1 MAGAVPLPRIREWRC
16 LMRAMPL
23 LFSLSL
29 VLAAPAG
36 AAEAETAVR
45 VVVDPRVELMT
56 AVQLLTDY
64 PVLTRHDSPYRR
76 DVKAY
81 FSRFQ
86 DHPVV
91 GMFHGMSQ
99 QGFAFDAVP
108 FAVLAFT
115 DPPELK
121 PRVAVPEH
129 TVERA
134 GGRERLD
141 QFMAELRSF
150 AKRSDFP
157 SFFAAHRGTY
167 EQVIENARPA
177 AEKAVAALARYSGMD
192 LKGGTIVLGPLLHG
206 GGFAAFYDQPDG
218 TVEAIALMGPSG
230 VENGFHVYGSAAQLA
245 SLTTHEFSHT
255 FVNPLT
261 ERHWEELEK
270 HAGLYEPIAEKMKAQ
285 AYPLWKH
292 AVNEHL
298 VRAVT
303 LRLAYLEGGQ
313 EVGDQE
319 LQRQKDRGFQYVEA
333 LAERLKEYE
342 AARDRYPTI
351 GDFYPRLVA
360 VFQEAAGREG
370 IDHQGSL
377 K

>member
-1 MAGAVPLPRIREWRC
+1 
-16 LMRAMPL
+16 MRAMPL

-36 AAEAETAVR
+36 AAETETAVR
-45 VVVDPRVELMT
+45 VVVDPRIELMT

-64 PVLTRHDSPYRR
+64 PVLTRHDSPYRL

-99 QGFAFDAVP
+99 QGFSFDAVP

-167 EQVIENARPA
+167 EQVIENA
-177 AEKAVAALARYSGMD
+177 
-192 LKGGTIVLGPLLHG
+192 
-206 GGFAAFYDQPDG
+206 
-218 TVEAIALMGPSG
+218 
-230 VENGFHVYGSAAQLA
+230 
-245 SLTTHEFSHT
+245 
-255 FVNPLT
+255 
-261 ERHWEELEK
+261 
-270 HAGLYEPIAEKMKAQ
+270 
-285 AYPLWKH
+285 
-292 AVNEHL
+292 
-298 VRAVT
+298 
-303 LRLAYLEGGQ
+303 
-313 EVGDQE
+313 
-319 LQRQKDRGFQYVEA
+319 
-333 LAERLKEYE
+333 
-342 AARDRYPTI
+342 
-351 GDFYPRLVA
+351 
-360 VFQEAAGREG
+360 
-370 IDHQGSL
+370 
-377 K
+377 